1 MSDLDAVR
9 QYRERAELAVAALE
23 AELDKA
29 LEARQL
35 EEDRADSESMARQ
48 EAQARVAAVEREAT
62 DLLDT
67 IWQTLDPEDA
77 EDVVLEAFPKGAP
90 QWVLNWYHEHPSS
103 AELAD
108 EEKET

>member
-1 MSDLDAVR
+1 MTERKCMCPPSCPVNGWRECPISDT
-9 QYRERAELAVAALE
+9 QERLMQA
-23 AELDKA
+23 
-29 LEARQL
+29 EARI
-35 EEDRADSESMARQ
+35 
-48 EAQARVAAVEREAT
+48 AAVEREAT

-108 EEKET
+108 EEEET